1 MTGMGGSM
9 IADLVIG
16 VLALLGSL
24 FFLVAAVTMSR
35 AGDALTRIN
44 ILSVATGLG
53 MMLFIFSAY
62 GHELRSGFSWAQLL
76 MALVALGATVVVT
89 TVASM
94 TLARAAYR
102 ADGRLDPLTA
112 YDDIAEETGT
122 LPGRVTHAT
131 AGTRPC
137 VIRPTPPDG
146 SIP

>member
-1 MTGMGGSM
+1 M

-24 FFLVAAVTMSR
+24 CFLVAAVTMSR

-53 MMLFIFSAY
+53 M
-62 GHELRSGFSWAQLL
+62 L

-122 LPGRVTHAT
+122 
-131 AGTRPC
+131 
-137 VIRPTPPDG
+137 
-146 SIP
+146 

>member
-1 MTGMGGSM
+1 MDGSM
-9 IADLVIG
+9 IVDLLVG
-16 VLALLGSL
+16 VPALLGSL
-24 FFLVAAVTMSR
+24 CFLVAAVTMSR

-53 MMLFIFSAY
+53 MMLFILAAY
-62 GHELRSGFSWAQLL
+62 VHEVKAGFGWVPLI

-112 YDDIAEETGT
+112 YDDIAEEY
-122 LPGRVTHAT
+122 
-131 AGTRPC
+131 
-137 VIRPTPPDG
+137 
-146 SIP
+146 

>member
-1 MTGMGGSM
+1 MEVSM
-9 IADLVIG
+9 LYDLLIG
-16 VLALLGSL
+16 VPALLGSL
-24 FFLVAAVTMSR
+24 CFLVAAVTMAR

-53 MMLFIFSAY
+53 MMLFILAAY
-62 GHELRSGFSWAQLL
+62 VHELRSGFAWIPLV

-112 YDDIAEETGT
+112 YDDIAEE
-122 LPGRVTHAT
+122 H
-131 AGTRPC
+131 
-137 VIRPTPPDG
+137 
-146 SIP
+146 

>member
-1 MTGMGGSM
+1 MSPVGSSLVT
-9 IADLVIG
+9 DLLIG
-16 VLALLGSL
+16 VPALLGAL
-24 FFLVAAVTMSR
+24 CFLVAAVSMAR

-122 LPGRVTHAT
+122 
-131 AGTRPC
+131 
-137 VIRPTPPDG
+137 
-146 SIP
+146 